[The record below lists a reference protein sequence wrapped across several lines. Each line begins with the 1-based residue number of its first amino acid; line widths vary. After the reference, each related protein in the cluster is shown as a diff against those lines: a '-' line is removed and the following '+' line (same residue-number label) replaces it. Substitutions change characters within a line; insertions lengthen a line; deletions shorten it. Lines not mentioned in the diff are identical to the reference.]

1 MDNRIYWLQMILT
14 AMGAGQEWWSWSNK
28 DLLNIW
34 LPAGQVLR
42 IPTCLR
48 GIKLEWNH
56 GSQWDGATPEDQCF
70 RDHINKIKIRITK
83 CDRLRWGKIPQ
94 AIKSSYELPTLN
106 HVQTYSRR
114 QHTECV
120 NRSLVSANK
129 KGDSFS
135 VCRLFLQNSSSP
147 PMQQQN
153 DAHAGPLSS
162 LRRSRFLLFHLFIP
176 STFLKKKRIKQTV
189 VRCFVWGMP
198 SSQFVYIFLK
208 HTKVCIT
215 SVTAQP
221 ELAA

>member
-94 AIKSSYELPTLN
+94 AIKSSYELNFLHWITFNLIQEDNILN
-106 HVQTYSRR
+106 VRIK
-114 QHTECV
+114 
-120 NRSLVSANK
+120 SLVSANK
-129 KGDSFS
+129 KGGYFQRLQAISPKFQFS
-135 VCRLFLQNSSSP
+135 PHATTKRCTCWSP
-147 PMQQQN
+147 
-153 DAHAGPLSS
+153 
-162 LRRSRFLLFHLFIP
+162 
-176 STFLKKKRIKQTV
+176 K
-189 VRCFVWGMP
+189 
-198 SSQFVYIFLK
+198 
-208 HTKVCIT
+208 
-215 SVTAQP
+215 
-221 ELAA
+221 